1 MDLKQLGLVGN
12 KIKNLSLGQKIALG
26 IILILFLSSVVV
38 SLLWLHAPRYQLLYG
53 NLNPEDAGAV
63 INKLKEIH
71 VSYQLK
77 NGGRDI
83 YVPQD
88 KVYETRLQLAS
99 EGLPKGGQ
107 IGFEI
112 FDRNTLG
119 ITDFVQKLNYQRAL
133 QGELARTIS
142 SLTEIKW
149 ARVHIVMPKESL
161 FTEEAK
167 KTSAS
172 VLLKLNPNQILPES
186 QIRAITYLVA
196 SSVPELHPEDV
207 VVVDTNGHM
216 LAGGK
221 KGVASG
227 EWVGEKLKIQHQLE
241 TQLEQKVR
249 ELLERA
255 VGPGKAIAKVSVE
268 MDFSQIEKTQEL
280 YDPDQVVVR
289 SEQQS
294 EENAI
299 GSETTPIGVPGVF
312 SNLPQTQKQA
322 QNTVNTSP
330 YQQKKI
336 NKVINYEISK
346 TVQHITDPMG
356 KIKRISVAV
365 LVDGIHKGD
374 KYIPRSE
381 EEMAKLKAI
390 VEKAVG
396 FSKARGDQIEVVNVP
411 FDQSFV
417 KEELQMEDTAA
428 KLEKQRLWYRVIVFA
443 FKGLVLL
450 VLVFVLSR
458 LLKNLLKPVQ
468 GLPSS
473 QELPQPLRELE
484 AKMGALPKTE
494 DIEMLREEL
503 RRIAQKEPAR
513 IAQVAQN
520 WLKESRGK

>member
-1 MDLKQLGLVGN
+1 M
-12 KIKNLSLGQKIALG
+12 
-26 IILILFLSSVVV
+26 
-38 SLLWLHAPRYQLLYG
+38 
-53 NLNPEDAGAV
+53 
-63 INKLKEIH
+63 
-71 VSYQLK
+71 
-77 NGGRDI
+77 
-83 YVPQD
+83 
-88 KVYETRLQLAS
+88 
-99 EGLPKGGQ
+99 
-107 IGFEI
+107 
-112 FDRNTLG
+112 
-119 ITDFVQKLNYQRAL
+119 
-133 QGELARTIS
+133 
-142 SLTEIKW
+142 
-149 ARVHIVMPKESL
+149 
-161 FTEEAK
+161 
-167 KTSAS
+167 
-172 VLLKLNPNQILPES
+172 
-186 QIRAITYLVA
+186 
-196 SSVPELHPEDV
+196 
-207 VVVDTNGHM
+207 
-216 LAGGK
+216 
-221 KGVASG
+221 
-227 EWVGEKLKIQHQLE
+227 
-241 TQLEQKVR
+241 
-249 ELLERA
+249 
-255 VGPGKAIAKVSVE
+255 
-268 MDFSQIEKTQEL
+268 
-280 YDPDQVVVR
+280 
-289 SEQQS
+289 
-294 EENAI
+294 
-299 GSETTPIGVPGVF
+299 
-312 SNLPQTQKQA
+312 
-322 QNTVNTSP
+322 
-330 YQQKKI
+330 
-336 NKVINYEISK
+336 INYEISK

-520 WLKESRGK
+520 WLKESREK